1 MSLKVGV
8 QLYSVRNEMMKDPIG
23 TIESVAKAGYKYLE
37 AANHNA
43 LEDFGVGFGVDAKTL
58 KSVLDDQGSGIV
70 SAHIFPFTAD
80 NTKELIEYN
89 HILGNNYIVYPMD
102 FYGGYDEVQRK
113 VEMMNSVGKIFRAEG
128 ISLLYHN
135 HFHEFQKFGDKT
147 VFQMIYE
154 NTDPDYLGFEL
165 DTFWSMR
172 GGQNPLEVMDYLG
185 QRLKL
190 VHQKDYLPADGYPK
204 VIFDRLGYDAKIDM
218 DVFNSG
224 YSEKEFTEIGTGS
237 MDIQAII
244 DKANALGSVD
254 YIILEQDYSQH
265 PELESIRLSM
275 DSFKK
280 FNGISWK

>member
-1 MSLKVGV
+1 MDLKVGV
-8 QLYSVRNEMMKDPIG
+8 QLYSVRDEMMKDPIK

-58 KSVLDDQGSGIV
+58 KNVLDENGSSIV
-70 SAHIFPFTAD
+70 SAHIFPFTPD

-102 FYGGYDEVQRK
+102 FYADYDEVQRK
-113 VEMMNSVGKIFRAEG
+113 IEMMNTVGKIFKEEG
-128 ISLLYHN
+128 IALLYHN
-135 HFHEFQKFGDKT
+135 HFHEFQKFGGKT

-190 VHQKDYLPADGYPK
+190 VHQKDYLPVEGYPQN
-204 VIFDRLGYDAKIDM
+204 IFERVGYDAKIDM
-218 DVFNSG
+218 DVFNTG
-224 YSEKEFTEIGTGS
+224 YAEQNFTEIGTGT
-237 MDIQAII
+237 MNIQAII

-265 PELESIRLSM
+265 PQLESIRLSM

-280 FNGISWK
+280 FDGISWN